1 MPHIHPPLPNVFSG
15 RLLSEGM
22 PTVAD
27 NFAAARLIADMSV
40 DDLGGMPIT
49 SPSEGANELIARQMA
64 AEAEFALLRTD
75 VQTASD
81 WYTGAIARMM
91 AVAGIMHPEIVSDEA
106 AASLPCGLF
115 ADAQDARTALIAAIA
130 ITSQNNTVNENL
142 AYGLEQYRALCST
155 GRFAPKRYGAN
166 GSAIEHNLARF
177 NMMLDGCGNRLSTVH
192 RVLTMKVR
200 MSELKALASL
210 HGIEVTAGKEL
221 SDEMV
226 FGSMIFGPK
235 IGNGFMQNLLG
246 NLNDSITIDMWLM
259 RTFGRYTGTLIR
271 DEVRGDAFE
280 RLVRGLRRTERNAS
294 AVAAMKEAGVW
305 RSISEIRDLDN
316 VELLEHCR
324 ALKRHWEGLRRRYV
338 EGRVGDTLQPRL
350 RAGPRRSN
358 QETSEFKAKLGWPG
372 AVESITKS
380 LGGTVDVPGSA
391 GLRRWIRTVVRRAL
405 EMLDAAG
412 YSMSAADLQA
422 ILWYPEK
429 EIYGR
434 LTGRPFER
442 LNSSYDEIMAKVAR
456 KEGFGDDEIERALR
470 SVGDDR
476 GGRPG
481 MGRGPVKGDPDA
493 VEGVLLGFG
502 SAVRTDEPEGF
513 DDERDYAVA
522 AGF

>member
-1 MPHIHPPLPNVFSG
+1 MPLIHPPLTNVFSG
-15 RLLSEGM
+15 RLLSDSM

-40 DDLGGMPIT
+40 DDLGGVPIT
-49 SPSEGANELIARQMA
+49 APSEGANELIARQMA
-64 AEAEFALLRTD
+64 AEAEFALMRTD
-75 VQTASD
+75 VRTAAD

-106 AASLPCGLF
+106 AASHPCGLF
-115 ADAQDARTALIAAIA
+115 SGAQDARTALIAAIA
-130 ITSQNNTVNENL
+130 ITSQNNTVSENL

-155 GRFAPKRYGAN
+155 GQFAPMRYGAN

-177 NMMLDGCGNRLSTVH
+177 NVMLAGCDNRLSTVH

-210 HGIEVTAGKEL
+210 RGIEITAGKEL
-221 SDEMV
+221 ADEVV

-259 RTFGRYTGTLIR
+259 RSFGRYTGTLIR

-280 RLVRGLRRTERNAS
+280 RLIRGLRRTERNAS
-294 AVAAMKEAGVW
+294 AIGAMKEAGVW
-305 RSISEIRDLDN
+305 RNPSELRDLDN
-316 VELLEHCR
+316 VELFEHCR
-324 ALKRHWEGLRRRYV
+324 SLKRYWEGLRRRYV
-338 EGRVGDTLQPRL
+338 DGRVGETLQPRA
-350 RAGPRRSN
+350 RAGKSRSN
-358 QETSEFKAKLGWPG
+358 EEASQFKARLGWPG

-405 EMLDAAG
+405 EILDGAG
-412 YSMSAADLQA
+412 YRMSAADLQA

-456 KEGFGDDEIERALR
+456 REGFEDAEIERALC
-470 SVGDDR
+470 SVGDDGER
-476 GGRPG
+476 RPG
-481 MGRGPVKGDPDA
+481 MGRSPVQGDTRP

-502 SAVRTDEPEGF
+502 APGGTAEPEGL
-513 DDERDYAVA
+513 DEEAGYAVA
-522 AGF
+522 VGF